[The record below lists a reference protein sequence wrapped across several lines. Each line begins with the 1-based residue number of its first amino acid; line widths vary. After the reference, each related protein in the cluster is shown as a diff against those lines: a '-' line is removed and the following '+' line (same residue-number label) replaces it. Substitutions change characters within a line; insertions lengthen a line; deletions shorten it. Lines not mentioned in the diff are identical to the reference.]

1 MGEPPEEVRGRGF
14 WWSGDHRPEGVL
26 ICKGPGLN
34 STALAAPPSVCDL
47 VPTMMYAA
55 GLPVPDHLDGRVIQE
70 VFTGD
75 FLAAHPVQVE
85 SAGSSTA
92 ADQIGLSAEEEQMVE
107 EKLRGLGYL

>member
-1 MGEPPEEVRGRGF
+1 M
-14 WWSGDHRPEGVL
+14 

-34 STALAAPPSVCDL
+34 STSLAALPTVCDL
-47 VPTMMYAA
+47 VPTMMFAA
-55 GLPVPDHLDGRVIQE
+55 GLPVPDHLDGCVIKE
-70 VFTGD
+70 VFTRE